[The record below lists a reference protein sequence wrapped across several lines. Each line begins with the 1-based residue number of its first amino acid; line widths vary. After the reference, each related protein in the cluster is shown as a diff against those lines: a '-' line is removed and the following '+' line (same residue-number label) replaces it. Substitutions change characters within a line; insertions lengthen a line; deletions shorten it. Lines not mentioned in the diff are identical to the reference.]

1 MREHDESDTEKAP
14 IVEAIAASRQTG
26 CQWSEMGSDGDGPLK
41 DGQPQDRAGQS
52 WLPRYEV
59 SSNRY
64 QLGWAS
70 DPTRHS
76 PWVICIAV
84 ILVLGAIYFASSL
97 LVPLTISVVAY
108 LTLRPGVVRLCRI
121 GLSQTVASVMVIL
134 VFFSVVALAAILLY
148 TPLQTWLA
156 DAPES
161 VTRLRE
167 KFDQVAEPLTT
178 VDRAEEQLDTATSGL
193 RRDATEV
200 TVSVE
205 KPSIVDPEYLINKTG
220 HVLAFVAAIG
230 VLTFFMLCNGDDVL
244 NRVLMVLRDQE
255 KRDRVLETVGEIQE
269 SVGRYLGQITLIN
282 LGLGL
287 AVTLVMWIVGM
298 PTPYLWGA
306 MATLFNFVP
315 YLGPIAGTLVV
326 FVAAGT
332 AFDTSSR
339 AALMAASFW
348 ITTAVEGQFVT
359 PAILGKSLKVGSLVV
374 LVAVAFWGFMWG
386 IPGIFLSVP
395 LLIVTRQV
403 CVSFTVT
410 YPLAVVLG
418 EDPCLP
424 GQPCEPLKEDE
435 PIAEAV

>member
-14 IVEAIAASRQTG
+14 IVETIAASRQTG
-26 CQWSEMGSDGDGPLK
+26 CQWSEMGSDGDGPMK

-52 WLPRYEV
+52 RLPRYEV

-64 QLGWAS
+64 RLGRAS

-97 LVPLTISVVAY
+97 LVPLTISLVAY

-193 RRDATEV
+193 RRDTTEV

-244 NRVLMVLRDQE
+244 NRVLMVLRDQG

-287 AVTLVMWIVGM
+287 AVTLVMWMVGM

-332 AFDTSSR
+332 AFDTFSR

-403 CVSFTVT
+403 CASFTVT